1 MTCFFFAERRLGV
14 LTRPTYLPF
23 SSMTGKNRW
32 RELAMVFFAS
42 STAVFTLN
50 LMVAFSGII
59 FARTGMDMQ
68 IRRAAA

>member
-1 MTCFFFAERRLGV
+1 
-14 LTRPTYLPF
+14 
-23 SSMTGKNRW
+23 MTGKKRW

-50 LMVAFSGII
+50 LMVFFSGII